1 MDDKVRTISAVEVD
15 STESEFDRSLR
26 PKTIDD
32 FIGQSKML
40 EQLRIFIQAALERKE
55 ALDHVLLFGP
65 PGLGK
70 TTLAHIIANELGTQL
85 IPTSGPVL
93 ERQGDAAA
101 ILTRVQSHSV
111 VFVDEMHRL
120 NSVVEEILYPAMEDY
135 KIDIVIG
142 QGGPGAKSIQLNIQ
156 PFTLVGAT
164 TRTGL
169 LTSPMRDRFGIVQRL
184 DYYDLEDI
192 CKILR
197 RSAGILAIKSE
208 SGGIEAIAERSRGT
222 PRIANRLLRRVRDYA
237 QIKGDNVIDHLT
249 AKKALEM
256 LEVDSSGLDVLD
268 RKYLT
273 VLVEHYQGGPTGVET
288 LSAAISEERG
298 TIEDTIE
305 PYLLQQG
312 FIQRTPRGRTAT
324 IKAWKHLGVSMD
336 RETLL

>member
-1 MDDKVRTISAVEVD
+1 MNEQVRTISAVEVD
-15 STESEFDRSLR
+15 AAETEFDRSLR
-26 PKTIDD
+26 PKTLDD
-32 FIGQSKML
+32 FIGQTRML
-40 EQLRIFIQAALERKE
+40 EQLRIFIQAALERQE

-70 TTLAHIIANELGTQL
+70 TTLAYIIANELGTQL

-101 ILTRVQSHSV
+101 ILTRVQSRSV
-111 VFVDEMHRL
+111 MFVDEMHRL

-142 QGGPGAKSIQLNIQ
+142 QGGPGAKSIQLDIQ

-184 DYYDLEDI
+184 DYYALEDI
-192 CKILR
+192 CRILE
-197 RSAGILAIKSE
+197 RSAGILSIESETNGIK
-208 SGGIEAIAERSRGT
+208 AIAERSRGT

-237 QIKGDNVIDHLT
+237 QVKGNNVIDSST
-249 AKKALEM
+249 AKLALEM
-256 LEVDSSGLDVLD
+256 LEVDSSGLDILD
-268 RKYLT
+268 RKYLS
-273 VLVEHYQGGPTGVET
+273 VLVEHYQGGPTGIET

-324 IKAWKHLGVSMD
+324 IKAWKHLGISRD
-336 RETLL
+336 QDTLL